1 MDVFVTG
8 ATGTIGSA
16 VIRQLLSDGCS
27 VIALAR
33 SEASAENVRALG
45 ASAFPGDLRNPE
57 GWVERAA
64 TCDCIIHAGATF
76 TDDMAI
82 VDRKAMLALQKAVEL
97 RQSRTRLIYTGGI
110 WLYPPANVDEPIRET
125 TSFSPVTAFAWM
137 SETIRSLTQATRLG
151 LAVIHPAL
159 VCTRGS
165 GPVAEMVAAAERG
178 TAFETRAS
186 VDTVWPLITAQE
198 LAGLYA
204 AVLQL
209 KTFRMSL
216 IGASLTGIR
225 VGDLATGIGSVTGKI
240 PEIRTIEAAEGQES
254 RTDWSAGYA
263 RSQVVNPQK
272 AIEITSWRPQLTQAN
287 TFIDALLADRTN

>member
-64 TCDCIIHAGATF
+64 TCDSIVHTGATF

-97 RQSRTRLIYTGGI
+97 RQTRVRLIYTGGI
-110 WLYPPANVDEPIRET
+110 WLYPPANFDEPIRET
-125 TSFSPVTAFAWM
+125 TPFSPVTAFAWM

-151 LAVIHPAL
+151 LAVIHPAI
-159 VCTRGS
+159 VCTQGK
-165 GPVAEMVAAAERG
+165 GPVAGMAAAAERG

-186 VDTVWPLITAQE
+186 TDTIWPLVTAQE
-198 LAGLYA
+198 LARLYS

-209 KTFRMSL
+209 KTFRVSL
-216 IGASLTGIR
+216 IGASLTGVR
-225 VGDLATGIGSVTGKI
+225 VGDLAARIGSVVGTT
-240 PEIRTIEAAEGQES
+240 PEVKTIVPTKTQET

-272 AIEITSWRPQLTQAN
+272 AIEITSWRPQLTKADA
-287 TFIDALLADRTN
+287 FIDALLPDRTS